1 MQVYAS
7 AKQMKRGSTATSGQQ
22 SQLQLPTK
30 KLNSDKGITLQP
42 HVYNAA
48 ENTAIQA
55 LSAAQT
61 KPLIRPQ
68 QLTEHEQQLLHRFD
82 LNPSLGPCMSIS
94 RSQRWLRAHRL
105 GKQPPREV
113 MDVIERVG
121 AAADASILE
130 GRV

>member
-1 MQVYAS
+1 
-7 AKQMKRGSTATSGQQ
+7 MKRGETAVSGQAH
-22 SQLQLPTK
+22 LQLPAK
-30 KLNSDKGITLQP
+30 KLRSEKGLAVTPELRD
-42 HVYNAA
+42 VAA
-48 ENTAIQA
+48 TAAGQA
-55 LSAAQT
+55 VSSAQVT
-61 KPLIRPQ
+61 PQLRPQ
-68 QLTEHEQQLLHRFD
+68 KLTERELQLLHCFD

-121 AAADASILE
+121 ADADVSILE

>member
-1 MQVYAS
+1 
-7 AKQMKRGSTATSGQQ
+7 MKRGSTATSGQ
-22 SQLQLPTK
+22 SQLHLPTK
-30 KLNSDKGITLQP
+30 KFQSDKGATIKP
-42 HVYNAA
+42 HAYTDVA
-48 ENTAIQA
+48 ENNNMQT
-55 LSAAQT
+55 LSAAQI
-61 KPLIRPQ
+61 KPVIRPQ
-68 QLTEHEQQLLHRFD
+68 QLTEFEQQLLHRFD

-121 AAADASILE
+121 AAADVSILE

>member
-1 MQVYAS
+1 
-7 AKQMKRGSTATSGQQ
+7 MKRGSTATSGQ

-30 KLNSDKGITLQP
+30 KLLSDKGVAVKP
-42 HVYNAA
+42 HLFNDAA
-48 ENTAIQA
+48 ENSAMQA
-55 LSAAQT
+55 LSAAQA
-61 KPLIRPQ
+61 KPVIRPQ
-68 QLTEHEQQLLHRFD
+68 QLTEFEQQLLHRFD

-121 AAADASILE
+121 AAADVSILE